1 MALSENL
8 RFIMRTVLALIHL
21 VPLLFLVVRRREK
34 RRSYVPLVLYCVIS
48 VVWGMGVA
56 AAAGAPDW
64 IPAPVVEVAGYLDKD
79 LPLLLAALLV
89 PIALQ
94 NVDRRGHWV
103 WWAVGIAGST
113 AALILHLAVAQTPAD
128 ARLVSAGALVGW
140 LIFACVVIVL
150 SAGWAL
156 RAPLAFYR
164 NRGDYLLVLLAP
176 LLAGHVL
183 AWIQWQWVEI
193 GLALHLLG
201 MLGIVLLTT
210 TRDLPSVKQVLRGI
224 LGNTVVTV
232 MTALLL
238 LIGLVAGQVA
248 FMAWG
253 NLTVAV
259 SVSIGL
265 ALVLAFVY
273 QPFHRFVTRVVNR
286 ILWRGGYDPTD
297 VLREYGRS
305 ISSLLTLEKLA
316 TVAVGTVSDVLGV
329 QRGALIMIA
338 RGVDRVALRVT
349 EGMGHI
355 GTQEITLALDSPILL
370 RLMMAGEPFFQY
382 DLDRHPDVQSAS
394 PQEKEAL
401 RALGME
407 IYLPILAR
415 ERVLGLLVLGSQGSG
430 EPYGEREV
438 TFLNTL
444 AQQTGVALQN
454 AYLYTR
460 MKGLYDKI
468 SRLNED
474 LRTAYTRLMKM
485 DQAKTDF
492 LSIASHELRTPLTV
506 IQGYTDI
513 LEEMAG
519 SQSRD
524 LPSGRVLEIAK
535 NLKTPIERL
544 GTIVTAMLDASTI
557 EVHALD
563 LQYTAT
569 TLQAVASMAIGPW
582 REALEERGIDLV
594 VEGVDGI
601 LPIEADLQR
610 MSQAFGN
617 IISNAIKYT
626 PDKGRISVSAAMID
640 GEHFEVIFADTGVG
654 IDPGDQELI
663 FEKFYRVGSL
673 LLHSTSDTKFKGAG
687 PGLGL
692 HIARGVIEAHGGK
705 IWVESA
711 GFDEEKCPG
720 SAFHVMLPLKPASS
734 AAVQ

>member
-1 MALSENL
+1 MALSEDL
-8 RFIMRTVLALIHL
+8 RFIMRSVLALIHL
-21 VPLLFLVVRRREK
+21 VPLFFLVSRRREK
-34 RRSYVPLVLYCVIS
+34 RHSYVPPILYCALS
-48 VVWGMGVA
+48 ALWGIGVA
-56 AAAGAPDW
+56 IAAGGAIW
-64 IPAPVVEVAGYLDKD
+64 MPAPVVDIAGYIDQD

-89 PIALQ
+89 PIAFQ

-103 WWAVGIAGST
+103 WWAVGAVGSAT
-113 AALILHLAVAQTPAD
+113 ALVMHIFVFQDPTET
-128 ARLVSAGALVGW
+128 RLVAAGALVGW
-140 LIFACVVIVL
+140 LIFACLVIVL
-150 SAGWAL
+150 AAWWAL

-164 NRGDYLLVLLAP
+164 NRGDYLLMLLVP
-176 LLAGHVL
+176 LLAGHVF
-183 AWIQWQWVEI
+183 AWVQWRWVEI

-201 MLGIVLLTT
+201 TLGVILLIT
-210 TRDLPSVKQVLRGI
+210 TRDLPSVKRILRRI
-224 LGNTVVTV
+224 LGNTVVTIT
-232 MTALLL
+232 TALLL
-238 LIGLVAGQVA
+238 LIGLVTGQLVSL
-248 FMAWG
+248 AWG
-253 NLTVAV
+253 NLTMAIAV
-259 SVSIGL
+259 SVGL
-265 ALVLAFVY
+265 AIILALIY

-286 ILWRGGYDPTD
+286 ILWRGGYDPTE
-297 VLREYGRS
+297 VLQEYGRT
-305 ISSLLTLEKLA
+305 ISSLLTLEQLA
-316 TVAVGTVSDVLGV
+316 TVAVGTLSDVLGV
-329 QRGALIMIA
+329 QRGALVMIA
-338 RGVDRVALRVT
+338 RGSDRVTLRVT

-355 GTQEITLALDSPILL
+355 KGEEIVLALDSPILL

-382 DLDRHPDVQSAS
+382 DVDHHPDVQATL

-415 ERVLGLLVLGSQGSG
+415 ERVLGLLVLGPQGSG

-438 TFLNTL
+438 TFLSTL

-454 AYLYTR
+454 AYLYSR

-474 LRTAYTRLMKM
+474 LRAAYTKLMKM

-519 SQSRD
+519 SQD
-524 LPSGRVLEIAK
+524 LPSERVLEIAK

-569 TLQAVASMAIGPW
+569 TLQAVMSMAIGPW
-582 REALEERGIDLV
+582 RDALRERDFDLL
-594 VEGVDGI
+594 VEGVDDI
-601 LPIEADLQR
+601 PPIEADLQR
-610 MSQAFGN
+610 LSQAFSN
-617 IISNAIKYT
+617 VLSNAIKYT
-626 PDKGRISVSAAMID
+626 PDNGRVSISAAMID
-640 GEHFEVIFADTGVG
+640 SEHFEVIFTDTGVG

-673 LLHSTSDTKFKGAG
+673 LLHSTGDTKFKGAG

-692 HIARGVIEAHGGK
+692 HIARGVIEAHGGQ
-705 IWVESA
+705 IWVESE

-720 SAFHVMLPLKPASS
+720 SAFHVMLPLKPASPE
-734 AAVQ
+734 AEQ

>member
-1 MALSENL
+1 MALSEDL
-8 RFIMRTVLALIHL
+8 QFIMRSVLALIHL
-21 VPLLFLVVRRREK
+21 VPLFFLVSRRRGK
-34 RRSYVPLVLYCVIS
+34 RHSYVPPILYCVLS
-48 VVWGMGVA
+48 ALWGIGVA
-56 AAAGAPDW
+56 IAAGGASW
-64 IPAPVVEVAGYLDKD
+64 MPALAVDIAGYIDQD

-94 NVDRRGHWV
+94 NVDRRGHWA
-103 WWAVGIAGST
+103 WWAIGAAGSVT
-113 AALILHLAVAQTPAD
+113 ALVMHIFVFRDPTQ
-128 ARLVSAGALVGW
+128 ARLVAAGALVGW
-140 LIFACVVIVL
+140 LIFACLGIVL
-150 SAGWAL
+150 AAWWAL

-164 NRGDYLLVLLAP
+164 NRGDYLLMLLVP

-183 AWIQWQWVEI
+183 AWIQSRWVEI

-201 MLGIVLLTT
+201 TLGLILSIT
-210 TRDLPSVKQVLRGI
+210 TRDLPSVKRILRHI
-224 LGNTVVTV
+224 LGNTVVT
-232 MTALLL
+232 MTTALLL
-238 LIGLVAGQVA
+238 LVGLVAGQLVSL
-248 FMAWG
+248 AWS
-253 NLTVAV
+253 NLTMAIAV
-259 SVSIGL
+259 SVGL
-265 ALVLAFVY
+265 AIILALVY
-273 QPFHRFVTRVVNR
+273 QPFHRLVTRVVNR
-286 ILWRGGYDPTD
+286 VLWRGGYDPTE
-297 VLREYGRS
+297 VLREYGRT
-305 ISSLLTLEKLA
+305 ISSLLTLEQLA
-316 TVAVGTVSDVLGV
+316 TVAVGTLSDVLGV

-338 RGVDRVALRVT
+338 RGSDRVTLRVT

-355 GTQEITLALDSPILL
+355 EAEEIILALDSPILL
-370 RLMMAGEPFFQY
+370 HLMMTGEPFFQY
-382 DLDRHPDVQSAS
+382 DLDYHPDVQAAL

-401 RALGME
+401 RALNME

-415 ERVLGLLVLGSQGSG
+415 ERVLGLLALGPQGSG

-454 AYLYTR
+454 AYLYSR

-474 LRTAYTRLMKM
+474 LRAAYTRLMKM

-519 SQSRD
+519 SQA
-524 LPSGRVLEIAK
+524 LPSERVLEIAK

-557 EVHALD
+557 EVHALG

-569 TLQAVASMAIGPW
+569 TLQAVISMAIGPW
-582 REALEERGIDLV
+582 RDALKERDFDLL
-594 VEGVDGI
+594 VEGVNDI
-601 LPIEADLQR
+601 SPIEADLQR
-610 MSQAFGN
+610 LSQAFSN
-617 IISNAIKYT
+617 ILSNAIKYT
-626 PDKGRISVSAAMID
+626 PDNGRVSISAAMID
-640 GEHFEVIFADTGVG
+640 SEHFEVIFTDTGVG

-673 LLHSTSDTKFKGAG
+673 LLHSTGDTKFKGAG

-692 HIARGVIEAHGGK
+692 HIARGVIEAHSGQ
-705 IWVESA
+705 IWVESE

-720 SAFHVMLPLKPASS
+720 SAFHVMLPLKPASQE
-734 AAVQ
+734 AE

>member
-1 MALSENL
+1 MALSQDMQFIL
-8 RFIMRTVLALIHL
+8 RSVLALIYL
-21 VPLLFLVVRRREK
+21 VLLIFLLVRRREK
-34 RRSYVPLVLYCVIS
+34 QQGYLSLILYCVLS
-48 VVWGMGVA
+48 PLWGMGVA
-56 AAAGAPDW
+56 IAAGATDW
-64 IPAPVVEVAGYLDKD
+64 VPALVVDIAGYVEQD

-89 PIALQ
+89 PIAFQ
-94 NVDRRGHWV
+94 HVDRRGHWV
-103 WWAVGIAGST
+103 WWVVGAVGS
-113 AALILHLAVAQTPAD
+113 AVALVAHIFVVQNPMD
-128 ARLVSAGALVGW
+128 ARLVAAGALAGW
-140 LIFACVVIVL
+140 LIFACMVIVV
-150 SAGWAL
+150 SAWSAL

-164 NRGDYLLVLLAP
+164 NRGDYLLILLIP

-183 AWIQWQWVEI
+183 AWVQWQWVEI

-201 MLGIVLLTT
+201 TLGVILVTT
-210 TRDLPSVKQVLRGI
+210 TRDLPSFKRILRRF
-224 LGNTVVTV
+224 LGNTVVTIT
-232 MTALLL
+232 TALLL
-238 LIGLVAGQVA
+238 LVGLVAGHLVS
-248 FMAWG
+248 MAWG
-253 NLTVAV
+253 NLTMVIAV
-259 SVSIGL
+259 SVGL
-265 ALVLAFVY
+265 AIILALVY
-273 QPFHRFVTRVVNR
+273 QPFHRFATRVVNR
-286 ILWRGGYDPTD
+286 ILWRGGYDPTEI
-297 VLREYGRS
+297 LREYGRT
-305 ISSLLTLEKLA
+305 ISSLLTLEQLA
-316 TVAVGTVSDVLGV
+316 TVAVGTLSEVLGV
-329 QRGALIMIA
+329 QRGALVMIA
-338 RGVDRVALRVT
+338 RGSDRVTLRVT
-349 EGMGHI
+349 AGMGNI
-355 GTQEITLALDSPILL
+355 ETEEIVLALDSPILL
-370 RLMMAGEPFFQY
+370 RLMMAGETFFQY
-382 DLDRHPDVQSAS
+382 DLDYHPDVQAAS

-415 ERVLGLLVLGSQGSG
+415 ERVLGLLALGPQGSG
-430 EPYGEREV
+430 EPYGEHEV

-474 LRTAYTRLMKM
+474 LRTAYTKLMKM

-519 SQSRD
+519 TRD
-524 LPSGRVLEIAK
+524 LPSKQVLEIAK

-544 GTIVTAMLDASTI
+544 GTIVTSMLDASTI

-569 TLQAVASMAIGPW
+569 TLQAVLSMAIGPW
-582 REALEERGIDLV
+582 RKALEERNFDLL

-601 LPIEADLQR
+601 PPIEADLQR
-610 MSQAFGN
+610 LSQAFSN

-626 PDKGRISVSAAMID
+626 PDNGRVTISAAMID
-640 GEHFEVIFADTGVG
+640 GEHFEVTFTDTGVG

-673 LLHSTSDTKFKGAG
+673 LLHSTGNTKFKGAG

-692 HIARGVIEAHGGK
+692 HIARGVIEVHDGQV
-705 IWVESA
+705 WVESE
-711 GFDEEKCPG
+711 GFDEEECPG
-720 SAFHVMLPLKPASS
+720 STFHVMLPLRS
-734 AAVQ
+734 APEVEQ

>member
-1 MALSENL
+1 MALSQDMQFIL
-8 RFIMRTVLALIHL
+8 RSVLALIYL
-21 VPLLFLVVRRREK
+21 VLLFFLLIRRREK
-34 RRSYVPLVLYCVIS
+34 RQGYLSLILYCVLS
-48 VVWGMGVA
+48 VLWGLGVA
-56 AAAGAPDW
+56 IAAGAADW
-64 IPAPVVEVAGYLDKD
+64 MPALVVDIAGYVEQD

-89 PIALQ
+89 PIAFQ

-103 WWAVGIAGST
+103 WWVVGAVGSA
-113 AALILHLAVAQTPAD
+113 AALVVHIFVVQNSTD
-128 ARLVSAGALVGW
+128 ARLVSAGALAGW
-140 LIFACVVIVL
+140 LIFACVAIVV
-150 SAGWAL
+150 SAWSAL

-164 NRGDYLLVLLAP
+164 NRGDYLLILLVP
-176 LLAGHVL
+176 LLAGHVF
-183 AWIQWQWVEI
+183 AWVQWQWVEI

-201 MLGIVLLTT
+201 TLGFVLVAT
-210 TRDLPSVKQVLRGI
+210 TRDLPSFKRILRRF
-224 LGNTVVTV
+224 LGNTVVTIT
-232 MTALLL
+232 TALLL
-238 LIGLVAGQVA
+238 LVGLVAGQLVS
-248 FMAWG
+248 MAWG
-253 NLTVAV
+253 NLTMVIAV
-259 SVSIGL
+259 SVGL
-265 ALVLAFVY
+265 AIILALVY
-273 QPFHRFVTRVVNR
+273 QPFHRFATRVVNR
-286 ILWRGGYDPTD
+286 ILWRGGYDPTEI
-297 VLREYGRS
+297 LREYGRT
-305 ISSLLTLEKLA
+305 ISSLLTLEQLA
-316 TVAVGTVSDVLGV
+316 TVAVGTLSEVLGV
-329 QRGALIMIA
+329 QRGALVMIA
-338 RGVDRVALRVT
+338 RGSDRVTLRVT
-349 EGMGHI
+349 AGMGNI
-355 GTQEITLALDSPILL
+355 EMEEIVLALDSPILL

-382 DLDRHPDVQSAS
+382 DLDYHPDVQAAS

-415 ERVLGLLVLGSQGSG
+415 ERVLGLLTLGPQGSG

-474 LRTAYTRLMKM
+474 LRTAYTKLMKM

-519 SQSRD
+519 AQN
-524 LPSGRVLEIAK
+524 LPSDRVLEIAK

-544 GTIVTAMLDASTI
+544 GTIVTSMLDASTI

-569 TLQAVASMAIGPW
+569 TLQAVISMAVGPW
-582 REALEERGIDLV
+582 REALKERNFDLL

-601 LPIEADLQR
+601 PPIEADLQR
-610 MSQAFGN
+610 LSQAFSN

-626 PDKGRISVSAAMID
+626 PDNGRVSISAAMID
-640 GEHFEVIFADTGVG
+640 SEHFEVTFTDTGVG

-673 LLHSTSDTKFKGAG
+673 LLHSTGDTKFKGAG

-692 HIARGVIEAHGGK
+692 HIARGVIEAHDGQV
-705 IWVESA
+705 WVESE

-720 SAFHVMLPLKPASS
+720 STFHVMLPLKPAPE
-734 AAVQ
+734 VE

>member
-1 MALSENL
+1 MALSEDL
-8 RFIMRTVLALIHL
+8 RFIMRSVLALGHL
-21 VPLLFLVVRRREK
+21 VPLFFLVSRRREK
-34 RRSYVPLVLYCVIS
+34 RGDYVPLILYCVLS
-48 VVWGMGVA
+48 ALWGLGVA
-56 AAAGAPDW
+56 IAGGATSW
-64 IPAPVVEVAGYLDKD
+64 IPALVIDIAGYVDKD

-89 PIALQ
+89 PIAFQ
-94 NVDRRGHWV
+94 NVDRRGHWA
-103 WWAVGIAGST
+103 WWAVGAVGAV
-113 AALILHLAVAQTPAD
+113 AALVMHIFVVQGPTD
-128 ARLVSAGALVGW
+128 ARLVAAGALAGW
-140 LIFACVVIVL
+140 LIFACLVVVL
-150 SAGWAL
+150 AAWWAL

-164 NRGDYLLVLLAP
+164 NRGDYLLVLLVP

-183 AWIQWQWVEI
+183 AWVQWRWVEI

-201 MLGIVLLTT
+201 TLGIVLAAT
-210 TRDLPSVKQVLRGI
+210 TRDLPSLKRILRRI
-224 LGNTVVTV
+224 LGNTIVTIA
-232 MTALLL
+232 TALLL
-238 LIGLVAGQVA
+238 LVGLVAGQLISL
-248 FMAWG
+248 AWG
-253 NLTVAV
+253 DLTMVIA
-259 SVSIGL
+259 VSIGL
-265 ALVLAFVY
+265 AIILALIY
-273 QPFHRFVTRVVNR
+273 QPFHRFASRVVNR
-286 ILWRGGYDPTD
+286 ILWRGGYDPTE
-297 VLREYGRS
+297 VLREYGRT
-305 ISSLLTLEKLA
+305 ISSLLTLEQLA
-316 TVAVGTVSDVLGV
+316 TVAVGTLSDVLGV
-329 QRGALIMIA
+329 QRGALVMIA
-338 RGVDRVALRVT
+338 RGSDRVTLRVT

-355 GTQEITLALDSPILL
+355 QTEEIILALGSPILL

-382 DLDRHPDVQSAS
+382 DLDHHPDVQAAL

-415 ERVLGLLVLGSQGSG
+415 ERVLGLLVLGPQGSG

-454 AYLYTR
+454 AYLYSR

-519 SQSRD
+519 SQN
-524 LPSGRVLEIAK
+524 LPSERVLEIAK

-569 TLQAVASMAIGPW
+569 TLQAVISMSIGPW
-582 REALEERGIDLV
+582 RDALKERNFDLM
-594 VEGVDGI
+594 VEGVDDI
-601 LPIEADLQR
+601 PSIKADLQR
-610 MSQAFGN
+610 LSQAFSN
-617 IISNAIKYT
+617 ILSNAIKYT
-626 PDKGRISVSAAMID
+626 PDNGRVSISAAMID
-640 GEHFEVIFADTGVG
+640 SEHFEITFTDTGVG

-673 LLHSTSDTKFKGAG
+673 LLHSTGDTKFKGAG

-692 HIARGVIEAHGGK
+692 HIARGVIEAHGGQ
-705 IWVESA
+705 IWVESE

-720 SAFHVMLPLKPASS
+720 SAFHVMLPLKPESPE
-734 AAVQ
+734 AAQ

>member
-1 MALSENL
+1 MVLSQDL
-8 RFIMRTVLALIHL
+8 RFILRSVLALIHL
-21 VPLLFLVVRRREK
+21 VPLFFLVSRRRE
-34 RRSYVPLVLYCVIS
+34 RQHSYIPLLLYCVLS
-48 VVWGMGVA
+48 ALWGTGVA
-56 AAAGAPDW
+56 IVAGAIDW
-64 IPAPVVEVAGYLDKD
+64 MPALLVDSAGYVEQD

-89 PIALQ
+89 PIAFQ
-94 NVDRRGHWV
+94 NVGRRGHWAWGV
-103 WWAVGIAGST
+103 AGAVGSA
-113 AALILHLAVAQTPAD
+113 AALVLHLFVVQD
-128 ARLVSAGALVGW
+128 AMDIRLVAAGALVGW
-140 LIFACVVIVL
+140 LIFACVVIVV
-150 SAGWAL
+150 SAWSVL
-156 RAPLAFYR
+156 RVPLAFYR
-164 NRGDYLLVLLAP
+164 NRGDYLLILLVP

-183 AWIQWQWVEI
+183 AWVQWKWVEI

-201 MLGIVLLTT
+201 TLGVVLSIT
-210 TRDLPSVKQVLRGI
+210 TRELPSFKRIMRRV
-224 LGNTVVTV
+224 LGNAVVTIT
-232 MTALLL
+232 TALLL
-238 LIGLVAGQVA
+238 LAGLVVA
-248 FMAWG
+248 QLVSLAWG
-253 NLTVAV
+253 NLLMVIAV
-259 SVSIGL
+259 SVGMAIIL
-265 ALVLAFVY
+265 ALVY
-273 QPFHRFVTRVVNR
+273 QPFHRFATRAVNR
-286 ILWRGGYDPTD
+286 ILWRGGYDPTE
-297 VLREYGRS
+297 VLREYGRT
-305 ISSLLTLEKLA
+305 ISSLLTLEQLA
-316 TVAVGTVSDVLGV
+316 TVAVGTLSEVLGV
-329 QRGALIMIA
+329 QRGAVVMIA
-338 RGVDRVALRVT
+338 RGSDRVTLRVT
-349 EGMGHI
+349 EGMGNI
-355 GTQEITLALDSPILL
+355 ETEEIVLALDSPILL
-370 RLMMAGEPFFQY
+370 HLMMAGEPFFQH
-382 DLDRHPDVQSAS
+382 DLDHHPDVQAVL

-415 ERVLGLLVLGSQGSG
+415 ERVLGLLALGPQGSR

-454 AYLYTR
+454 AYLYSR

-474 LRTAYTRLMKM
+474 LRAAYTKLMKM

-519 SQSRD
+519 TQD
-524 LPSGRVLEIAK
+524 LPSKQILEIAK

-569 TLQAVASMAIGPW
+569 TLQAVVSMAIGPW
-582 REALEERGIDLV
+582 RDALEERNFDLLVEGIDDV
-594 VEGVDGI
+594 P
-601 LPIEADLQR
+601 PIEVDLQR
-610 MSQAFGN
+610 LSQAFSN

-626 PDKGRISVSAAMID
+626 PDNGRVIISAAMID
-640 GEHFEVIFADTGVG
+640 SEHFEVTFTDTGVG

-673 LLHSTSDTKFKGAG
+673 LLHSTGDTKFKGAG

-692 HIARGVIEAHGGK
+692 HIARGVIEAHDGQ
-705 IWVESA
+705 IWVESE

-720 SAFHVMLPLKPASS
+720 SAFHVMLPVKPAPEDE
-734 AAVQ
+734 Q